1 MVTLEINNEIFGDMV
16 KFYSETFHL
25 PPLAAKIYSYL
36 IFDFDRKGI
45 SFDDFVHI
53 FCASKSSVSANLNLL
68 LNAKLIKD
76 FNMINERKRLFVIN
90 EDFVNIR
97 FSEIVDKMKQEL
109 VILKKLSDFRTSQ
122 DKSQQEKFE
131 IYTSLLNK
139 NIKNIEATLQKI

>member
-1 MVTLEINNEIFGDMV
+1 MATLEINNEIFGDMV

-36 IFDFDRKGI
+36 IFDFERKGI

-53 FCASKSSVSANLNLL
+53 FSASKSSVSANLNLL

-109 VILKKLSDFRTSQ
+109 VILKKLSDFRASQ
-122 DKSQQEKFE
+122 DKSHQEKFE